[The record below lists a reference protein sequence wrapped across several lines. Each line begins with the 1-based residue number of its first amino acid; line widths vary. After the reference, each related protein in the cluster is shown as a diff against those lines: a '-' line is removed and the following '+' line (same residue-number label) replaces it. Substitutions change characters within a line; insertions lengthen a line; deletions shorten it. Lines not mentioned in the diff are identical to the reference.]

1 MSAPSLRPMSFV
13 ESLARGGVDA
23 SRRAAEVALALPR
36 IALALERLADSRDD
50 LRKLAAASDDVRR
63 LVNMLTEDDIAVARQ
78 TLQGLLDAVNQLNNV
93 VGSLNTTISPLQGAT
108 DRLGR
113 LVDRLPQGRRRI
125 IDSPSGPLG

>member
-1 MSAPSLRPMSFV
+1 MSFV
-13 ESLARGGVDA
+13 ESLVRGGVDA

-63 LVNMLTEDDIAVARQ
+63 VLNTLTEDDIAVARQ

-113 LVDRLPQGRRRI
+113 LVDRLPASRRRVV
-125 IDSPSGPLG
+125 DAPPGSYT

>member
-1 MSAPSLRPMSFV
+1 MSFV
-13 ESLARGGVDA
+13 EALVRRGLVA
-23 SRRAAEVALALPR
+23 SREAADVALALPR

-63 LVNMLTEDDIAVARQ
+63 LLNTLSEDDIAVARQ
-78 TLQGLLDAVNQLNNV
+78 TLQGLLDAVNQLNHV

-113 LVDRLPQGRRRI
+113 LVDRLPQGRRRAI
-125 IDSPSGPLG
+125 ESPSGPLA